1 MNEHEY
7 GALVEVYSI
16 TDKRRQLKKLDKTI
30 EKGIAAWMQSFD

>member
-16 TDKRRQLKKLDKTI
+16 TD
-30 EKGIAAWMQSFD
+30 